1 MGSVHSYYVK
11 GPLTAKGSPRESD
24 KRYRVIYRKPDHK
37 QGQKRGFTTKK
48 AAETYLAAVEV
59 SKATGVYMDPA
70 RSRVT
75 LGDWLDAWMSDR
87 TDWRATSRERAEGIV
102 KTHIRPKLGGY
113 PLGELTHGTVQAW
126 ASGLQKTQGAASV
139 RKIVNVLSGALS
151 AAVRDGRIPANPAT
165 GLKLPKVSTA
175 AKAYLTHDEVA
186 ALATAV
192 DAIGKG
198 QENGKRNGYGL
209 LVRVLAYCGLRWGE
223 LSGLRV
229 RDVDT
234 VRGRLEIQHTVVEVG
249 GSQVEGEPKD
259 YEHRSVPVPAT
270 IAAELRDHISGK
282 GPDDPVFSGSRGHG
296 WLRGRV
302 FRRGWL
308 DAAAASI
315 GREGLT
321 PHELRHTAASLA
333 ISAGASV
340 KSVQRML
347 GHASAAVTLD
357 VYADLFDDDLDAVSA
372 ALDLAIRSRSVAI
385 SLPRAGNDEGPNFAT
400 SAKSR
405 A

>member
-1 MGSVHSYYVK
+1 MGSVYSYYVK
-11 GPLTAKGSPRESD
+11 GPLTAKGKPRDED
-24 KRYRVIYRKPDHK
+24 RRYRVIYRKPDHA
-37 QGQKRGFTTKK
+37 QAQKRGFKRK
-48 AAETYLAAVEV
+48 ADADLFLASVEV

-75 LGDWLDAWMSDR
+75 LGDWLYAWMANR

-102 KTHIRPKLGGY
+102 KTHIRPQLGGY
-113 PLGELTHGTVQAW
+113 PLSELTHGTVQAW

-165 GLKLPKVSTA
+165 GLKLPKVSSGA
-175 AKAYLTHDEVA
+175 RAYLTHSEVA
-186 ALATAV
+186 ALAAAV

-198 QENGKRNGYGL
+198 QENGKRNRYGL
-209 LVRVLAYCGLRWGE
+209 LVRVLSYCGLRWGE

-229 RDVDT
+229 RDVDA

-259 YEHRSVPVPAT
+259 YEHRSVPVPAS
-270 IAAELRDHISGK
+270 IMAEIKDHIAGRS
-282 GPDDPVFSGSRGHG
+282 PDAAVFPGSRGNG

-308 DAAAASI
+308 DSAATAI
-315 GREGLT
+315 GRDGLT

-372 ALDLAIRSRSVAI
+372 ALDLAISSRSVAI
-385 SLPRAGNDEGPNFAT
+385 SLPRPGNDEGPESAT
-400 SAKSR
+400 SA
-405 A
+405 